1 MEQINY
7 LVPEQYSMQWSFDGE
22 KLLISIP
29 FARNMDS
36 NKDKPLFFHKRREE
50 FEKALESASA
60 FKNEAF

>member
-1 MEQINY
+1 
-7 LVPEQYSMQWSFDGE
+7 MQWSFDGE

-36 NKDKPLFFHKRREE
+36 NKDKPLFLHKRREE

>member
-1 MEQINY
+1 
-7 LVPEQYSMQWSFDGE
+7 MQWSFDGE

-36 NKDKPLFFHKRREE
+36 NKDKPKFFYDRRKD

-60 FKNEAF
+60 FKNDAF

>member
-29 FARNMDS
+29 LARNMDS
-36 NKDKPLFFHKRREE
+36 NKDKPKFFYDRRKD

-60 FKNEAF
+60 FKNDAF